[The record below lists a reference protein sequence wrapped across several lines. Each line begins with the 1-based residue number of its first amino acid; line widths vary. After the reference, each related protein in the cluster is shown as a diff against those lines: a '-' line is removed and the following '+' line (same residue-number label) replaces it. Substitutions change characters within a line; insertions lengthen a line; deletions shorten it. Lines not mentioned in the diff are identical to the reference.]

1 MKSSKVIFLKYRV
14 YQFEKRLLD
23 IVASF
28 LGMILLSPLFAVITL
43 SIKFEENSSIFF
55 TQYRIGHKGSY
66 FKMYKFRSMKNNA
79 DEELRNNKK
88 LYQKYINNGYK
99 LETNEDPRITT
110 IGKKLRKTSLDEIPQ
125 LFNVF
130 KGEMSLVGPRPII
143 PEELEEYKRENRVS
157 EFLSM
162 KPGITGI
169 WATSGR
175 SQVNY
180 PERVYLEIK
189 YEGNCSIL
197 YDLKII
203 FKTFFKTI
211 KKEGAY

>member
-1 MKSSKVIFLKYRV
+1 MKSSKVNFFKYRI

-23 IVASF
+23 IMASF
-28 LGMILLSPLFAVITL
+28 LGLILLSPLFAVVAL
-43 SIKFEENSSIFF
+43 SVKLEESSSIFF
-55 TQYRIGHKGSY
+55 TQYRLGHEGSY
-66 FKMYKFRSMKNNA
+66 FKMYKFRSMKINA

-99 LETNEDPRITT
+99 LETNEDPRITK

-125 LFNVF
+125 LFNVL

-143 PEELEEYKRENRVS
+143 PEELEEYKKENRVS

-169 WATSGR
+169 WAISGR
-175 SQVNY
+175 SEVNY

-189 YEGNCSIL
+189 YRDNHSIV
-197 YDLKII
+197 YDLKVI
-203 FKTFFKTI
+203 FKTFFKTLT
-211 KKEGAY
+211 KEGAY